1 MRNTARRIALAGMM
15 LVILAGCSTSAITGS
30 DENKGPVGIGNSI
43 NEHKRSPCAC
53 MEIPMQIP
61 SNMRVG

>member
-1 MRNTARRIALAGMM
+1 MRKTAGRIVLAGMM
-15 LVILAGCSTSAITGS
+15 LISLAGCSTSAITGS

-61 SNMRVG
+61 ADLRVG